1 MKARRTFQI
10 ASAMLALIY
19 AIVLLAVTVL
29 ILLPTF
35 GVNIME
41 PFNTWAQ
48 NISDNVVAK
57 VGFLPQ
63 DGPWGGT
70 VVVAVMLFLPAIFL
84 FLAMLILFSK
94 PHGDKQGFHNFA
106 AVLGVLGTLI
116 FAVLIELCAG
126 SIFGDKKLTYMIAC
140 GAASVFLI
148 LFLLLAMILKA
159 PKKTVEEPTE
169 QAADATSEQTPVF
182 DAEYATDTVVHT
194 DTNDRIWVAEPEVMP
209 QDTQIEPNTT
219 DTQTA
224 EYVPDDTKTVRDIVD
239 RTYGAPLENISSKNL
254 EKIQT
259 LRSLLEA
266 NAITKDEYIA
276 LVNSYLGTNGK
287 RK

>member
-19 AIVLLAVTVL
+19 AIVLLAVTVM
-29 ILLPTF
+29 ILLPIF
-35 GVNIME
+35 GCKIME
-41 PFNTWAQ
+41 PFNDWAQ
-48 NISDNVVAK
+48 KISGNIVPK
-57 VGFLPQ
+57 VSFLPQ

-70 VVVAVMLFLPAIFL
+70 VVTAVMLLLPAIFL
-84 FLAMLILFSK
+84 FFAMLILFSK
-94 PHGDKQGFHNFA
+94 PHNGKQGFHNFGSI
-106 AVLGVLGTLI
+106 LGLLGILT
-116 FAVLIELCAG
+116 FVVLIELCAADL
-126 SIFGDKKLTYMIAC
+126 FGDKKLTFMIAC
-140 GAASVFLI
+140 GAASAFLI
-148 LFLLLAMILKA
+148 LFLLLALILKD
-159 PKKTVEEPTE
+159 KKKAVAETE
-169 QAADATSEQTPVF
+169 QTNESLSEVPALEANVAADTTVHI
-182 DAEYATDTVVHT
+182 DTT
-194 DTNDRIWVAEPEVMP
+194 DRIWVAEPE
-209 QDTQIEPNTT
+209 NTPHEIAMEKST
-219 DTQTA
+219 DDLQAT

-276 LVNSYLGTNGK
+276 LVNSYLGTDGK

>member
-19 AIVLLAVTVL
+19 AIVLLAVTVML
-29 ILLPTF
+29 LLPIF
-35 GVNIME
+35 GRNIME
-41 PFNTWAQ
+41 PFNGWAQ
-48 NISDNVVAK
+48 NISGNLVSK
-57 VGFLPQ
+57 VNFLPQ

-70 VVVAVMLFLPAIFL
+70 VIVAVMFFLPAVFL

-94 PHGDKQGFHNFA
+94 PHNGKQGFHNFGS
-106 AVLGVLGTLI
+106 VLGLLGILL
-116 FAVLIELCAG
+116 FGVLIELCA
-126 SIFGDKKLTYMIAC
+126 SNIFGDKKITYMIAC
-140 GAASVFLI
+140 GVASVFLV
-148 LFLLLAMILKA
+148 LFLLLGMILKS
-159 PKKTVEEPTE
+159 KKKSVEATE
-169 QAADATSEQTPVF
+169 QTSEPASADTPVWNAEDAADAT
-182 DAEYATDTVVHT
+182 VHT
-194 DTNDRIWVAEPEVMP
+194 DTNDRIWVAEPEVVP
-209 QDTQIEPNTT
+209 QETQTQPTT
-219 DTQTA
+219 ADTQTA

-276 LVNSYLGTNGK
+276 LVNSYLGTDGK